1 MTALLRTAKGFTA
14 EEMERLVRQAQKIKE
29 K

>member
-14 EEMERLVRQAQKIKE
+14 EQMGKLVDQAKEIK
-29 K
+29 KK

>member
-14 EEMERLVRQAQKIKE
+14 QEMEKLVSQAQKIKQ

>member
-1 MTALLRTAKGFTA
+1 LRTAKGFTA
-14 EEMERLVRQAQKIKE
+14 EEMEKLVSQARKIKQ